1 MALRMLACTR
11 SGKCSMTLLST
22 ICRQKEPPAST
33 HPFNKF
39 RDIPQRLAIS
49 HFVPRNWLRS
59 AATSSSV
66 STTGRRTGRFAR
78 VMPSSHG
85 SSTPRTSL

>member
-1 MALRMLACTR
+1 
-11 SGKCSMTLLST
+11 
-22 ICRQKEPPAST
+22 
-33 HPFNKF
+33 
-39 RDIPQRLAIS
+39 
-49 HFVPRNWLRS
+49 VPRNWLRS